1 MDTQDIES
9 LKKTNA
15 ELLLALR
22 QVCGRTTGHGMAC
35 SPGGYECRACAEK
48 ARAADRIEEL
58 ERQLIAASQAQSAPG
73 SAPDG
78 ALADKPLYST
88 RQKAARYEWLRD
100 WYLRDGR
107 RAEINPNG
115 HIQITTPEMVDAAID
130 AHLAGRPAAANAAG
144 QVPDGWKLVPVEPTV
159 EMRNACYEE
168 YHKSG
173 ATYTSM
179 CRAIVAAAP
188 DRTPAADAGGRND

>member
-1 MDTQDIES
+1 
-9 LKKTNA
+9 LPTNA
-15 ELLLALR
+15 DDAQAMALLGVKYLEQHAPDRL
-22 QVCGRTTGHGMAC
+22 
-35 SPGGYECRACAEK
+35 K
-48 ARAADRIEEL
+48 ATSAAD
-58 ERQLIAASQAQSAPG
+58 AQ
-73 SAPDG
+73 D
-78 ALADKPLYST
+78 
-88 RQKAARYEWLRD
+88 
-100 WYLRDGR
+100 
-107 RAEINPNG
+107 
-115 HIQITTPEMVDAAID
+115 
-130 AHLAGRPAAANAAG
+130 AGRPIPDAECAQGSCARGKGGCRGRCTLSGHKLPIVADVDVAAMAASRKDGDGSKTQRAPVSAPKPDAHQSGIAAAANAAG